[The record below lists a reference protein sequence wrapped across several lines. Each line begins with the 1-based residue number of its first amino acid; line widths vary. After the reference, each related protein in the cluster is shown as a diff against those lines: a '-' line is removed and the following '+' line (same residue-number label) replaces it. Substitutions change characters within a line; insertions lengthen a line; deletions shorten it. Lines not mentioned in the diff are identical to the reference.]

1 MHRAVTDK
9 LLSNIVGPAPGTLSN
24 AGLVRP
30 WARFTCALASV
41 VFLAAAAESSWIDQY
56 AQASAAAAKACAASQ
71 YDDCRT
77 HLMRLHELLDGRAD
91 IVFRLAK
98 VEAASGHNQAALDWL
113 TIFSKSGLTFA
124 NLAADPDFAA
134 VRDHQAFRAALARLD
149 AARQPVTSSKPFL
162 NLPEPDLVAED
173 IAYDAAT
180 RRFFVS
186 SVRHG
191 KIVAIDGK
199 GHAAKSPAAQGHA
212 AQGHAADFV
221 PEGQRD
227 IWAILA
233 LRADARRRTLWAT
246 TAAIPEALAFTA
258 AADGRSALLEYDL
271 DSGKLLHRYDV
282 REPGKHA
289 LGDMT
294 IGPAGDVY
302 LSDGSGAIY
311 RLDQARRG
319 LELLVPPGT
328 FRSPQ
333 TPALTPD
340 GSRLFVPDYSRGI
353 GILDLKTKSV
363 KLLEHPPE
371 LSLAGIDGLYLAG
384 ASLIA
389 IQNGTAPPRVIRISL
404 DAGLTRALSWQT
416 VEANWP
422 GLGQPAHGVLV
433 RSSSRRDFY
442 FIANSGWDQLGDDGK
457 LKPGAQF
464 SAAEIRVIRIPDV
477 RQTSRSVVGRSQPLQ
492 R

>member
-1 MHRAVTDK
+1 
-9 LLSNIVGPAPGTLSN
+9 
-24 AGLVRP
+24 
-30 WARFTCALASV
+30 V

-56 AQASAAAAKACAASQ
+56 AQESAAAAKACGARQ
-71 YDDCRT
+71 YDGCRA
-77 HLMRLHELLDGRAD
+77 HLTRLHELLDGRAD
-91 IVFRLAK
+91 IVYRLAK
-98 VEAASGHNQAALDWL
+98 VEAASGNNSTALDWL

-124 NLAADPDFAA
+124 NLTADPDFAA
-134 VRDHQAFRAALARLD
+134 VRDNQAFRAAVARLD
-149 AARQPVTSSKPFL
+149 AARQPVTSSKPL
-162 NLPEPDLVAED
+162 VKLPEPDLVAED

-191 KIVAIDGK
+191 KIVAIDVKGQAGKGHAGK
-199 GHAAKSPAAQGHA
+199 GHAATDHA
-212 AQGHAADFV
+212 ATDHAADFV

-233 LRADARRRTLWAT
+233 LRADSKRRALWAT
-246 TAAIPEALAFTA
+246 TVAMPEALAFTA

-282 REPGKHA
+282 QEPGKHA

-302 LSDGSGAIY
+302 VSDGSGAVY
-311 RLDQARRG
+311 HLDQARRG
-319 LELLVPPGT
+319 LELLVAPGT

-333 TPALTPD
+333 TPALAPD

-404 DAGLTRALSWQT
+404 DAGLTRAVNWQT
-416 VEANWP
+416 MEANWP
-422 GLGQPAHGVLV
+422 GLGQPTHGVLV
-433 RSSSRRDFY
+433 GRDFH

-457 LKPGAQF
+457 LKPGAEF
-464 SAAEIRVIRIPDV
+464 SAAEIRVMRLPD
-477 RQTSRSVVGRSQPLQ
+477 
-492 R
+492 

>member
-1 MHRAVTDK
+1 VE
-9 LLSNIVGPAPGTLSN
+9 LLSIVGLG
-24 AGLVRP
+24 RP
-30 WARFTCALASV
+30 WARPTCVLASLL
-41 VFLAAAAESSWIDQY
+41 FLAAAAEFSWIDQY
-56 AQASAAAAKACAASQ
+56 AQESAAAAKACGAAQ
-71 YDDCRT
+71 YDDCRA
-77 HLMRLHELLDGRAD
+77 HLTRLHELLDGRAD
-91 IVFRLAK
+91 IVYRLAK
-98 VEAASGHNQAALDWL
+98 VEAASGNRQTALDWL

-134 VRDHQAFRAALARLD
+134 VRGSEAFRAVVARID
-149 AARQPVTSSKPFL
+149 VARQPVTSSKPFL
-162 NLPEPDLVAED
+162 KLPERDLVAED

-191 KIVAIDGK
+191 KIVAIDVKGQALKGRAIK
-199 GHAAKSPAAQGHA
+199 GHT
-212 AQGHAADFV
+212 ADFV

-233 LRADARRRTLWAT
+233 LRADSKRRTLWAT
-246 TAAIPEALAFTA
+246 TVAMPEALAFTA

-282 REPGKHA
+282 KEPGKHA

-302 LSDGSGAIY
+302 VSDGSGAIY
-311 RLDQARRG
+311 HLDPARRG
-319 LELLVPPGT
+319 LEMLMAPGT

-333 TPALTPD
+333 TPALAPGGT
-340 GSRLFVPDYSRGI
+340 RLFVPDYSRGI

-363 KLLEHPPE
+363 KPLEHPPE

-384 ASLIA
+384 TSLIA

-422 GLGQPAHGVLV
+422 GLGQPTHGVIV
-433 RSSSRRDFY
+433 GRDFY

-457 LKPGAQF
+457 LKPGSEF
-464 SAAEIRVIRIPDV
+464 PAAEIRVMRIP
-477 RQTSRSVVGRSQPLQ
+477 G
-492 R
+492 

>member
-1 MHRAVTDK
+1 MPSALRG
-9 LLSNIVGPAPGTLSN
+9 S
-24 AGLVRP
+24 GLGRP
-30 WARFTCALASV
+30 WARPTFALASV

-56 AQASAAAAKACAASQ
+56 AQESAAAAKACGASQ
-71 YDDCRT
+71 YDDCRA
-77 HLMRLHELLDGRAD
+77 HLTRLHDLLDGRAD
-91 IVFRLAK
+91 IVYRLAK
-98 VEAASGHNQAALDWL
+98 VEAASGNKRAALDWL

-124 NLAADPDFAA
+124 NPATDPDFAA
-134 VRDHQAFRAALARLD
+134 VRDDEAFRAAVARLD

-162 NLPEPDLVAED
+162 KLPEPDLVAED

-191 KIVAIDGK
+191 KIVAIDVT
-199 GHAAKSPAAQGHA
+199 GHAVKGRAAKGNAVKGN
-212 AQGHAADFV
+212 AADFV

-227 IWAILA
+227 IWAMLA
-233 LRADARRRTLWAT
+233 LRADSKRRTLWAT
-246 TAAIPEALAFTA
+246 TAAMPEALAFTA
-258 AADGRSALLEYDL
+258 GADGRSALLEYDL

-282 REPGKHA
+282 KEQGKHA

-294 IGPAGDVY
+294 IGPSGDVY
-302 LSDGSGAIY
+302 VSDGSGAIY
-311 RLDQARRG
+311 QLDQARRG
-319 LELLVPPGT
+319 LEVLVAPGT

-333 TPALTPD
+333 TPALAPD

-363 KLLEHPPE
+363 KLLEHPPD
-371 LSLAGIDGLYLAG
+371 LSLAGIDGLYFAG

-422 GLGQPAHGVLV
+422 GLGQPTHGVSV
-433 RSSSRRDFY
+433 GRDFY
-442 FIANSGWDQLGDDGK
+442 FIANSGWDQLGEDGK
-457 LKPGAQF
+457 LKPGAEF
-464 SAAEIRVIRIPDV
+464 SAAEIRVLRIPD
-477 RQTSRSVVGRSQPLQ
+477 
-492 R
+492 

>member
-1 MHRAVTDK
+1 M
-9 LLSNIVGPAPGTLSN
+9 
-24 AGLVRP
+24 
-30 WARFTCALASV
+30 

-56 AQASAAAAKACAASQ
+56 AQESAAAAKTCGTGE
-71 YDDCRT
+71 YGDCRA

-91 IVFRLAK
+91 IVYRLAK
-98 VEAASGHNQAALDWL
+98 VEGASGNNQAALDWL

-134 VRDHQAFRAALARLD
+134 VRDNDIFRAAVARLD
-149 AARQPVTSSKPFL
+149 AARQPVTSSKPFVK
-162 NLPEPDLVAED
+162 LPEPDLVTED
-173 IAYDAAT
+173 IAYDGAT

-191 KIVAIDGK
+191 KIVAID
-199 GHAAKSPAAQGHA
+199 AR
-212 AQGHAADFV
+212 GHAADFV

-233 LRADARRRTLWAT
+233 LRADSRRRTLWAT
-246 TAAIPEALAFTA
+246 TVAMPEALAFTA

-282 REPGKHA
+282 KEPGKHA

-302 LSDGSGAIY
+302 VSDGSGAIY
-311 RLDQARRG
+311 QLDLSTGPGRRG
-319 LELLVPPGT
+319 LELLVAPGT

-333 TPALTPD
+333 TPALAPD

-353 GILDLKTKSV
+353 GVLDLKTKSV
-363 KLLEHPPE
+363 KLLDHPPE

-384 ASLIA
+384 ESLLA

-404 DAGLTRALSWQT
+404 DAGLTRALNWQT

-422 GLGQPAHGVLV
+422 GFGQPTHGVV
-433 RSSSRRDFY
+433 VGRDFH

-457 LKPGAQF
+457 LKPGAEF
-464 SAAEIRVIRIPDV
+464 SAAEIRVMRIPN
-477 RQTSRSVVGRSQPLQ
+477 
-492 R
+492 

>member
-1 MHRAVTDK
+1 M
-9 LLSNIVGPAPGTLSN
+9 
-24 AGLVRP
+24 
-30 WARFTCALASV
+30 

-56 AQASAAAAKACAASQ
+56 AQESAAAAKTCGTGE
-71 YDDCRT
+71 YGDCRA

-91 IVFRLAK
+91 IVYRLAK
-98 VEAASGHNQAALDWL
+98 VEGASGNNQAALDWL

-134 VRDHQAFRAALARLD
+134 VRDNDIFRAAVARLD
-149 AARQPVTSSKPFL
+149 AARQPVTSSKPFVK
-162 NLPEPDLVAED
+162 LPEPDLVTED
-173 IAYDAAT
+173 IAYDGAT

-191 KIVAIDGK
+191 KIVAID
-199 GHAAKSPAAQGHA
+199 AR
-212 AQGHAADFV
+212 GHAADFV

-233 LRADARRRTLWAT
+233 LRADSRRRTLWAT
-246 TAAIPEALAFTA
+246 TVAMPEALAFTA

-282 REPGKHA
+282 KEPGKHA

-302 LSDGSGAIY
+302 VSDGSGAIY
-311 RLDQARRG
+311 QLDLSTGPGRHG
-319 LELLVPPGT
+319 LELLVAPGT

-333 TPALTPD
+333 TPALAPD

-353 GILDLKTKSV
+353 GVLDLKTKSV
-363 KLLEHPPE
+363 KLLDHPPE

-384 ASLIA
+384 ASLLA

-404 DAGLTRALSWQT
+404 DAGLTRALNWQT

-422 GLGQPAHGVLV
+422 GLGQPTHGVV
-433 RSSSRRDFY
+433 VGRDFH

-457 LKPGAQF
+457 LKPGAEF
-464 SAAEIRVIRIPDV
+464 SAAEIRVMRIPN
-477 RQTSRSVVGRSQPLQ
+477 
-492 R
+492 

>member
-1 MHRAVTDK
+1 M
-9 LLSNIVGPAPGTLSN
+9 
-24 AGLVRP
+24 
-30 WARFTCALASV
+30 

-56 AQASAAAAKACAASQ
+56 AQESAAAAKTCGTGE
-71 YDDCRT
+71 YGDCRA

-91 IVFRLAK
+91 IVYRLAK
-98 VEAASGHNQAALDWL
+98 VEGASGNNQAALDWL

-134 VRDHQAFRAALARLD
+134 VRDNDIFRAAVARLD
-149 AARQPVTSSKPFL
+149 AARQPVTSSKPFVK
-162 NLPEPDLVAED
+162 LPEPDLVTED
-173 IAYDAAT
+173 IAYDGAT

-191 KIVAIDGK
+191 KIVAID
-199 GHAAKSPAAQGHA
+199 AR
-212 AQGHAADFV
+212 GHAADFV

-233 LRADARRRTLWAT
+233 LRGDSRRRTLWAT
-246 TAAIPEALAFTA
+246 TVAMPEALAFTA

-282 REPGKHA
+282 KEPGKHA

-294 IGPAGDVY
+294 IGPAGNVY
-302 LSDGSGAIY
+302 VSDGSGAIY
-311 RLDQARRG
+311 QLDLSTGPGRHG
-319 LELLVPPGT
+319 LELLVAPGT

-333 TPALTPD
+333 TPALAPD

-353 GILDLKTKSV
+353 GVLDLKTKSV
-363 KLLEHPPE
+363 KLLDHPPE

-384 ASLIA
+384 ASLLA

-404 DAGLTRALSWQT
+404 DAGLTRALNWQT

-422 GLGQPAHGVLV
+422 GFGQPTHGVV
-433 RSSSRRDFY
+433 VGRDFH
-442 FIANSGWDQLGDDGK
+442 FIANSGWDQLGGDGK
-457 LKPGAQF
+457 LKPGAEF
-464 SAAEIRVIRIPDV
+464 SAAEIRVMRIPN
-477 RQTSRSVVGRSQPLQ
+477 
-492 R
+492 

>member
-1 MHRAVTDK
+1 
-9 LLSNIVGPAPGTLSN
+9 
-24 AGLVRP
+24 
-30 WARFTCALASV
+30 V

-56 AQASAAAAKACAASQ
+56 TQESAAAAKACEARQ
-71 YDDCRT
+71 YDDCRA
-77 HLMRLHELLDGRAD
+77 RLTRLQELLDGRAD
-91 IVFRLAK
+91 IVYRLAK
-98 VEAASGHNQAALDWL
+98 VEAASGNNKAALDWL

-134 VRDHQAFRAALARLD
+134 VRDNDSFRAAVARID
-149 AARQPVTSSKPFL
+149 AASQPVTSSKPFL
-162 NLPEPDLVAED
+162 KLPERDLVAED

-191 KIVAIDGK
+191 KIVALDVSGHAVS
-199 GHAAKSPAAQGHA
+199 GHAAKGR
-212 AQGHAADFV
+212 AADFV

-227 IWAILA
+227 IWAMLA
-233 LRADARRRTLWAT
+233 LRADSKRRTLWAT

-282 REPGKHA
+282 KEPGKHA

-302 LSDGSGAIY
+302 VSDASGAIY
-311 RLDQARRG
+311 HLDPARRG
-319 LELLVPPGT
+319 LEVLVAPGT

-333 TPALTPD
+333 TPALAP
-340 GSRLFVPDYSRGI
+340 GGARLFVPDYSRGI
-353 GILDLKTKSV
+353 GIVDLKTKSI

-389 IQNGTAPPRVIRISL
+389 IRNGTAPPRVIRISL
-404 DAGLTRALSWQT
+404 DAGLTRALSRQT

-422 GLGQPAHGVLV
+422 GLGQPTHGVVTGLSV
-433 RSSSRRDFY
+433 GRDFY

-457 LKPGAQF
+457 LKPGAEF
-464 SAAEIRVIRIPDV
+464 SPAEIRVMRIP
-477 RQTSRSVVGRSQPLQ
+477 G
-492 R
+492 

>member
-1 MHRAVTDK
+1 MTRPILRASRKRPQVVKPVATEGP
-9 LLSNIVGPAPGTLSN
+9 LSNLVGPAPGALRGTRL
-24 AGLVRP
+24 GRP
-30 WARFTCALASV
+30 WACSTCALAGV
-41 VFLAAAAESSWIDQY
+41 VFLAAAAESSWIDLY
-56 AQASAAAAKACAASQ
+56 AQESAAAAKACGARQ
-71 YDDCRT
+71 YDDCRA
-77 HLMRLHELLDGRAD
+77 HLTRLHKLLDGRAD
-91 IVFRLAK
+91 IVYRMAK
-98 VEAASGHNQAALDWL
+98 VEAASGNNEAALDWL

-124 NLAADPDFAA
+124 NMAADPDFAA
-134 VRDHQAFRAALARLD
+134 VRDNQAFRAAIARLD

-162 NLPEPDLVAED
+162 KLAQADLVTED
-173 IAYDAAT
+173 VAYDAAT

-191 KIVAIDGK
+191 KIVAIDVK
-199 GHAAKSPAAQGHA
+199 GHAAK
-212 AQGHAADFV
+212 GHAADFV

-233 LRADARRRTLWAT
+233 LRADSKRRTLWAT
-246 TAAIPEALAFTA
+246 TAAMPEALAFSA

-282 REPGKHA
+282 KEPGKHA

-302 LSDGSGAIY
+302 VSDGSGAVY
-311 RLDQARRG
+311 QLDQARRG
-319 LELLVPPGT
+319 LELLVAPGT

-333 TPALTPD
+333 TPALAP
-340 GSRLFVPDYSRGI
+340 GGRRLFVPDYSRGI

-363 KLLEHPPE
+363 TLLEHPPE

-389 IQNGTAPPRVIRISL
+389 IQNGTTPPRVIRISL

-422 GLGQPAHGVLV
+422 GLGQPTHGVV
-433 RSSSRRDFY
+433 VGRDFH
-442 FIANSGWDQLGDDGK
+442 FIANSGWDQVGDDGK
-457 LKPGAQF
+457 LKPGAEF
-464 SAAEIRVIRIPDV
+464 SPAEIRVMRLP
-477 RQTSRSVVGRSQPLQ
+477 R
-492 R
+492 